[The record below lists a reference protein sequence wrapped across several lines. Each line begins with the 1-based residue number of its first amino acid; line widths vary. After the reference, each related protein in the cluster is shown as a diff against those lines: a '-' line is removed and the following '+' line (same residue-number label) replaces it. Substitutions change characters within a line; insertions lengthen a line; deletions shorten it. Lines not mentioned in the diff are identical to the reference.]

1 MSNEPKFTGFIFAR
15 GGSKGL
21 PGKNLRPLGGK
32 PLICRAVE
40 VAKACSWIQRVVVST
55 DDHAI
60 AAAAKQAGAE
70 TPFMRP
76 AELARD
82 DSPELLAWQHALK
95 SLANMPEYGPVE
107 YMVSLP
113 AVAPLRQARDVEACM
128 HALVESGAELAFT
141 VKEAEANPY
150 FVMFTKDEQGF
161 AHRLM
166 GEDKTVFRR
175 QEAPEVVQVVPV
187 AYAAR
192 ADYILNTDN
201 LFGGKLKPVPVPP
214 ERAVDID
221 TELDFLW
228 AEYLWNRQAAKGEV
242 DVG

>member
-1 MSNEPKFTGFIFAR
+1 MSQKLKFTGFIFAR

-21 PGKNLRPLGGK
+21 PGKNLRTLGGK

-40 VAKACSWIQRVVVST
+40 VAHACSWIRRVVVST
-55 DDHAI
+55 DDPAI
-60 AAAAKQAGAE
+60 AATAKQAGAE
-70 TPFMRP
+70 APFMRP

-82 DSPELLAWQHALK
+82 ESPELLAWQHALR
-95 SLANMPEYGPVE
+95 SLATMPEYGPVE

-113 AVAPLRQARDVEACM
+113 AVAPLRQPRDVEACIR
-128 HALVESGAELAFT
+128 ALLESGADMAFT

-150 FVMFTKDEQGF
+150 FVMFKKDQDGF
-161 AHRLM
+161 AQKLM
-166 GEDKTVFRR
+166 GDEKAIFRR
-175 QEAPEVVQVVPV
+175 QDAPMVFQAVPV

-192 ADYILNTDN
+192 AEYILSTES
-201 LFGGKLKPVPVPP
+201 LFAGKLMPVLVPP

-228 AEYLWNRQAAKGEV
+228 AEFLWNRQAAKKEANGC
-242 DVG
+242 